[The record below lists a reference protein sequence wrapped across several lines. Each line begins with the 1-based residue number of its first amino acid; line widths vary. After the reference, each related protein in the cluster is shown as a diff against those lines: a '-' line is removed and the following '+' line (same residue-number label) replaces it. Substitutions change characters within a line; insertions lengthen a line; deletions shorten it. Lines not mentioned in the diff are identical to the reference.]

1 MYYDLIHTFPFF
13 VFSFYNIS
21 IRRVIVMKI
30 KLTLVTL
37 SLIIAMVSG
46 VKSNYFNKTKEMK
59 NLNTVSNQEVVIE
72 DQSIINE
79 NDQADVEQ
87 EQIDNNEIK
96 NEEPKEIAQEP
107 IVQETPKTTN
117 SQNNKTTKK
126 TETVTKQPT
135 TQETTPK
142 QEPKKESVVETP
154 KKEEKPQQQV
164 TKTITESDLE
174 YWCVG
179 GGKHHVAGDK
189 SNEHGYYSS
198 WNEANQAFE
207 NYTKGWASVQYKI
220 SQCSCGLYY
229 FWAIK

>member
-1 MYYDLIHTFPFF
+1 
-13 VFSFYNIS
+13 
-21 IRRVIVMKI
+21 MKI

-107 IVQETPKTTN
+107 IVQETPK
-117 SQNNKTTKK
+117 QLILKIIKLLKK
-126 TETVTKQPT
+126 LKQ
-135 TQETTPK
+135 
-142 QEPKKESVVETP
+142 
-154 KKEEKPQQQV
+154 
-164 TKTITESDLE
+164 
-174 YWCVG
+174 
-179 GGKHHVAGDK
+179 
-189 SNEHGYYSS
+189 
-198 WNEANQAFE
+198 
-207 NYTKGWASVQYKI
+207 
-220 SQCSCGLYY
+220 
-229 FWAIK
+229 

>member
-1 MYYDLIHTFPFF
+1 
-13 VFSFYNIS
+13 
-21 IRRVIVMKI
+21 MKI

-107 IVQETPKTTN
+107 IVQE
-117 SQNNKTTKK
+117 
-126 TETVTKQPT
+126 PT